1 MCNVPLETAVH
12 VLGKTGFCQKMNG
25 MKTIDT
31 MPRLQVASGSY
42 VVTEPPNP
50 GGALLGPLSRED
62 LVLILVDV
70 HNGKKDK

>member
-1 MCNVPLETAVH
+1 MCNVPLEMATH
-12 VLGKTGFCQKMNG
+12 ILGKAGFCQKING

-50 GGALLGPLSRED
+50 GDALVGPLSEED
-62 LVLILVDV
+62 LDLNIGGDTQ
-70 HNGKKDK
+70 